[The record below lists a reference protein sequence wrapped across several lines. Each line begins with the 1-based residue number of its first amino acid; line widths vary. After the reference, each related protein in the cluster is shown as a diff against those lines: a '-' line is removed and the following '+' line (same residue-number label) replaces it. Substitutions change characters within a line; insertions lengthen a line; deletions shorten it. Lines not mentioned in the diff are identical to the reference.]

1 MAASVNSAIAHL
13 KDMGKA
19 NRNVRLLFL
28 GSSMNGVASGIFA
41 VVFNLYILGLGLS
54 PEVLGGILSA
64 GPIAQALGSIPM
76 GFLMERIGFKKI
88 FIIIYGVTAL
98 GRLLQ
103 IATTSVPLIALAA
116 FGGGLAFAGDFVV
129 RLPFLAANSAPE
141 ERNNIYSL
149 SSILFSVSMAGGAL
163 FAGFAPNFIQSLTGL
178 DLVGTYRLTLLLA
191 GLLAAAGV
199 APLFLITDQPILNPR
214 KISLAPYLWG
224 MDRFTVQQAVV
235 SLFVG
240 IAIGLTSPF
249 MNIYYVYH
257 LGASREFFGIMSALV
272 ILPAMLATALGPL
285 LARRSGSV
293 RAVTILRAMAPAF
306 IILLALT
313 VNPWL
318 GTLGY
323 WGTSAL
329 TTMSQP
335 LSFAFAMLVAA
346 PRAKPAAAA
355 WLNVTFWL
363 GNGASAPL
371 AGLFLAQSN
380 YQAPLFIA
388 AAAMLLAAI
397 INEAFFH
404 PIEAAL
410 TAAKE
415 AQAHG

>member
-1 MAASVNSAIAHL
+1 MAASVSGAIAHL
-13 KDMGKA
+13 KDMGRA

-28 GSSMNGVASGIFA
+28 GSSLNGVAGGIFA
-41 VVFNLYILGLGLS
+41 VVFNLYILGLGIS

-64 GPIAQALGSIPM
+64 GPFAQALGSIPM
-76 GFLMERIGFKKI
+76 GFLMERIGFKKV
-88 FIIIYGVTAL
+88 FLIIYGVTAV

-129 RLPFLAANSAPE
+129 RLPFLAANSKPE

-149 SSILFSVSMAGGAL
+149 SSILFSVSVAAGAL
-163 FAGFAPNFIQSLTGL
+163 FAGFAPNLIQSLFSIDQVTA
-178 DLVGTYRLTLLLA
+178 YRITLYIAGFLALA
-191 GLLAAAGV
+191 GVL
-199 APLFLITDQPILNPR
+199 PFFLITDQPIINPR
-214 KISLAPYLWG
+214 RISLAPYLWG

-240 IAIGLTSPF
+240 VGVGLTSPF

-257 LGASREFFGIMSALV
+257 LGSSREFFGIMSALV
-272 ILPAMLATALGPL
+272 IVPAMLATAVGPL
-285 LARRSGSV
+285 LARKAGSV
-293 RAVTILRAMAPAF
+293 RAVTLLRGIIPVFIL
-306 IILLALT
+306 LLALT
-313 VNPWL
+313 INPWL

-363 GNGASAPL
+363 GNAFSAPL
-371 AGLFLAQSN
+371 AGAFMSQNN

-388 AAAMLLAAI
+388 AGAMLLAALSNQI
-397 INEAFFH
+397 FFH
-404 PIEAAL
+404 PIEVAL
-410 TAAKE
+410 VAKE
-415 AQAHG
+415 A